1 MPNSILMEK
10 ALVMEDRS
18 NILRRM
24 KVCRFCLCNEEND
37 LLNIQEK
44 HVQDPDINI
53 PLPSLPLQIMACVAI
68 EVLQSDGMPQFICK
82 NCRNI
87 TTQAYIFKTNCKKSD
102 DALKLFLLT
111 GQLSKPYMHNVVQ
124 IKVSPA
130 SEKCISIVQEDEE
143 IEKTEIVTT
152 TVMEGD
158 TKINNAAV
166 EIDEAEND
174 CLAEETLEG
183 TVVEVENETVETVET
198 SCFPC
203 NQCDRS
209 FPLQQ
214 LLDLHMEKHAKE
226 RNFECDVCLNKFY
239 TIYDLQK
246 HSLIHNPDKG
256 FECAVCNKSFNRVSI
271 LRKHEKIHKDVEWHT
286 CPKCDKSFMSK
297 ENLNYHM
304 HDHNKNR
311 PFSCKICN
319 KSFVFKQGLERHEVI
334 HSNNKPHKC
343 NYCDASFISAIK
355 LTRHI
360 TSHAGLRPYPCKIC
374 GRTFLLSHHL
384 TRHMRSH
391 YSSNP
396 TETIIGQYK
405 CDICSM
411 AFRRKD
417 SLINHSA
424 IHSMVNLKCVICNTT
439 FETVELVKEHITT
452 HLASLPFPCDKC
464 DYSFETE
471 EQLEEHE
478 LRHAEMEYEEQIE
491 KEVFSE
497 SIMQITKPSQS
508 EEEDEAMEEDMEGT
522 EISQFTMVDINNPA
536 AGVRPTVTTTKNVAS
551 AEEIVGE
558 FLKDE
563 FDPDAE
569 QSREYEQEE
578 VEEVPIEPLKP
589 IVRQEGTKVYQRKN
603 VHMRTLPEIRMTPS
617 LMESKS
623 TAALTDIAMPDTSTN
638 LLGNRTVKMGDK
650 MVKVQKFIL
659 TTDEMKAMAKQ
670 GIIELRGG
678 QVVLRSKGQQVLNAS
693 IKSIGKNEIDSLLD
707 KRAKIQLKKYDKK
720 IVSGGTNDRKD
731 YAGV

>member
-1 MPNSILMEK
+1 
-10 ALVMEDRS
+10 
-18 NILRRM
+18 
-24 KVCRFCLCNEEND
+24 
-37 LLNIQEK
+37 
-44 HVQDPDINI
+44 
-53 PLPSLPLQIMACVAI
+53 MA
-68 EVLQSDGMPQFICK
+68 
-82 NCRNI
+82 
-87 TTQAYIFKTNCKKSD
+87 
-102 DALKLFLLT
+102 
-111 GQLSKPYMHNVVQ
+111 KPYMHDVVQ
-124 IKVSPA
+124 IKVAPA

-143 IEKTEIVTT
+143 VEKNEIVTT
-152 TVMEGD
+152 TTMGGE
-158 TKINNAAV
+158 TKINNAVAETEEAVHDRLVEEFPEGTIV
-166 EIDEAEND
+166 EI
-174 CLAEETLEG
+174 
-183 TVVEVENETVETVET
+183 ENETVETVET

-203 NQCDRS
+203 NECDRS

-214 LLDLHMEKHAKE
+214 LLDLHMEKHTKE
-226 RNFECDVCLNKFY
+226 RNFECEVCLNKFY

-256 FECAVCNKSFNRVSI
+256 FECGVCNKSFNRVSF

-297 ENLNYHM
+297 ENLNFHM
-304 HDHNKNR
+304 HDHNKSR
-311 PFSCKICN
+311 PFGCKICN

-439 FETVELVKEHITT
+439 FETVDLVKEHITT

-497 SIMQITKPSQS
+497 SIMQITRPHS
-508 EEEDEAMEEDMEGT
+508 EEEDEAMEEDEGT
-522 EISQFTMVDINNPA
+522 EINALT
-536 AGVRPTVTTTKNVAS
+536 R
-551 AEEIVGE
+551 
-558 FLKDE
+558 L
-563 FDPDAE
+563 
-569 QSREYEQEE
+569 
-578 VEEVPIEPLKP
+578 
-589 IVRQEGTKVYQRKN
+589 
-603 VHMRTLPEIRMTPS
+603 MTPS
-617 LMESKS
+617 LADPNPKP
-623 TAALTDIAMPDTSTN
+623 TAALQDIATPDTSTHS
-638 LLGNRTVKMGDK
+638 LGNKTVKMGDK
-650 MVKVQKFIL
+650 LVKVQKFIL

-693 IKSIGKNEIDSLLD
+693 IKSIDKNEIDSLLD
-707 KRAKIQLKKYDKK
+707 KRNKIQLKKYDKK
-720 IVSGGTNDRKD
+720 VVSSDVIVRTMLVKRNCLD
-731 YAGV
+731 

>member
-1 MPNSILMEK
+1 MHNSILMEK
-10 ALVMEDRS
+10 SLVMEDRS

-24 KVCRFCLCNEEND
+24 KVCRFCLCNEEDN

-44 HVQDPDINI
+44 HPQDPDINI
-53 PLPSLPLQIMACVAI
+53 PLPSLSLQIMACVSI

-82 NCRNI
+82 DCRNI

-111 GQLSKPYMHNVVQ
+111 GQMAKPYMHDVVQ
-124 IKVSPA
+124 IKVAPA

-143 IEKTEIVTT
+143 VEKNEIVTT
-152 TVMEGD
+152 TTMGGE
-158 TKINNAAV
+158 TKINNAVAETEEAVHDRLVEEFPEGTIV
-166 EIDEAEND
+166 EI
-174 CLAEETLEG
+174 
-183 TVVEVENETVETVET
+183 ENETVETVET

-203 NQCDRS
+203 NECDRS

-214 LLDLHMEKHAKE
+214 LLDLHMEKHTKE
-226 RNFECDVCLNKFY
+226 RNFECEVCLNKFY

-256 FECAVCNKSFNRVSI
+256 FECGVCNKSFNRVSF

-297 ENLNYHM
+297 ENLNFHM
-304 HDHNKNR
+304 HDHNKSR
-311 PFSCKICN
+311 PFGCKICN

-439 FETVELVKEHITT
+439 FETVDLVKEHITT

-497 SIMQITKPSQS
+497 SIMQITRPHS
-508 EEEDEAMEEDMEGT
+508 EEEDEAMEEDEGT
-522 EISQFTMVDINNPA
+522 EISQFTMVDINNPS
-536 AGVRPTVTTTKNVAS
+536 AGVRPTITTSKNSAT

-563 FDPDAE
+563 FDPEAE
-569 QSREYEQEE
+569 QSKEGEEEEEE

-589 IVRQEGTKVYQRKN
+589 IIRQEGTKVYQRKN
-603 VHMRTLPEIRMTPS
+603 IHTRTLPEIRMTPS
-617 LMESKS
+617 LADPNPKP
-623 TAALTDIAMPDTSTN
+623 TAALQDIATPDTSTHS
-638 LLGNRTVKMGDK
+638 LGNKTVKMGDK
-650 MVKVQKFIL
+650 LVKVQKFIL

-693 IKSIGKNEIDSLLD
+693 IKSIDKNEIDSLLD
-707 KRAKIQLKKYDKK
+707 KRNKIQLKKYDKK
-720 IVSGGTNDRKD
+720 VVSSGTSDR
-731 YAGV
+731 